1 MYVIGRRAERRLI
14 VGPPYPTHRRLSNRA
29 SRASGFESRAVCHP
43 SRPISTPATH
53 PEKKTEPDAAGPPR
67 GVSRLSLI
75 GIAISVVAVAGVVWW
90 ALHQEP
96 PQFPD
101 SPGEWWALAGAIAL
115 YAVAT
120 LVRGERWRA
129 LLLAEGGHPS
139 RLDAQALNTVGYATN
154 NILPARAGDAVRV
167 VLMAPLARM
176 SMKSVLGTLLAERL
190 LDIAVIL
197 TLFIVVGYGLLGEAG
212 AGDVGWILLA
222 TLLFGAAAAGA
233 VLIIRRNE
241 RMHEFMAPI
250 LSSTLQLRSRHGIVL
265 LGVTFVIWALEA
277 GVWMSAGAAAG
288 FPMDPIEGCYIVAL
302 ASVFALI
309 PSGPGYAGTQD
320 AAAITGILA
329 LGGTHSQAVTYV
341 ILVRFV
347 IAVPITIVGLTL
359 IAVRYGGLRRL
370 RPAR

>member
-1 MYVIGRRAERRLI
+1 MEEDVARLPAGEAAVPGRGFTRLSI
-14 VGPPYPTHRRLSNRA
+14 VGL
-29 SRASGFESRAVCHP
+29 V
-43 SRPISTPATH
+43 
-53 PEKKTEPDAAGPPR
+53 
-67 GVSRLSLI
+67 VS
-75 GIAISVVAVAGVVWW
+75 AVAVAGVVWW

-101 SPGEWWALAGAIAL
+101 SAGEWGALAGAIAL

-120 LVRGERWRA
+120 FVRGERWLS
-129 LLLAEGGHPS
+129 LLRAEGGTPS
-139 RLDAQALNTVGYATN
+139 RVDAQGLNAVGYAAN

-167 VLMAPLARM
+167 FLMAPLA
-176 SMKSVLGTLLAERL
+176 STSKKAVLGTLLAERL

-197 TLFIVVGYGLLGEAG
+197 TLFLVVGYGLLGEAG
-212 AGDVGWILLA
+212 AGEVGWIVLA
-222 TLLFGAAAAGA
+222 TAGIVAAGVLA
-233 VLIIRRNE
+233 VVLIRRNE
-241 RMHEFMAPI
+241 RLHAIAAPI
-250 LSSTLQLRSRHGIVL
+250 LSSTLQLRGRHGLTLVGI
-265 LGVTFVIWALEA
+265 TFVIWGLEA

-320 AAAITGILA
+320 AAAVTGILA
-329 LGGTHSQAVTYV
+329 LGGTHSQAVTYL

-347 IAVPITIVGLTL
+347 LAVPITIVGLTL
-359 IAVRYGGLRRL
+359 MAVRYGGLRRL